1 MWKFE
6 DLKMRKFGDLEIW
19 RFEDLNI
26 WKWLQGV
33 SKSPNLQISKLTF
46 TLLLTCA
53 AKTLHAQ
60 EKPAVPI
67 NTVVEKVQKYL
78 GVYPVEKV
86 HLHFDKPYY
95 AVGDTLWFK
104 AYLNHNLFEYQT
116 SKIAYVEM
124 LNSKDSL
131 IQTLRVPLRENAGNG
146 HLVLD
151 PQFIAQDNYRFRA
164 YTRWMSN
171 FDPAYFFNKIV
182 PIGDAINKKLGAEV
196 RFEPDGASKTR
207 VILQFRDREGN
218 LLGRRKLTWEANDG
232 WDPFDKGKAETDD
245 MGRVRIDLKIKD
257 KAYLEKGR
265 LAVKIDGDKSGPDLT
280 GSYSLQHALWDA
292 DVQFFPEGGDLLAGV
307 PKKLA
312 FKATGST
319 GKGLKISGKIMDG
332 KKKEVAEFADLAFGM
347 GAVTF
352 MPEAGEKYRAVV
364 SFENGQKRTYDLPEV
379 KEDGLNIVLVRDDET
394 ALQLGLVCNEAYQ
407 QKMANRPFY
416 ILGQSNG
423 HLVYAAQATLK
434 NASVLVSIPKEKLP
448 NGIVQMT
455 VMRPDGQPVS
465 ERLVFSD
472 AQPLLQIDVK
482 TDRDRYARKDSVKL
496 SIRVD
501 PADSLAANYSV
512 SVIDEAKVPYDDDLD
527 LGILANYLLVSDLKG
542 YVESPNYYFNPANEN
557 RKEALDA
564 LLMTQGFRRFDYGD
578 LLAERLPQIR
588 PELLPEQ
595 GITLSGTLRL
605 NTGRPF
611 PNGGLLL
618 SIPAR
623 NIRKDAY
630 TDVQGR
636 FAFENLV
643 FPDSS
648 KVTINARG
656 NDNFRSLVI
665 NMDPT
670 YFPGIDR
677 GNPYAGNNVQ
687 NIDSEMKA
695 YLANSKNEFRTSI
708 LIDAVEVTGTQRKQ
722 VTSREFSSLSG
733 LSMPEHRI
741 EGDRMAGCNV
751 LTMCLTTFLTG
762 ITYDSQTMK
771 YYVTRN
777 YNQGSR
783 TPVQFFLNGMPID
796 EPSLNSVQ
804 TAEIE
809 AIEIFLRDDLGTVSR
824 MYQNDGVV
832 SIMTKK
838 DERKKGPRMSLAEIE
853 ALLPKTN
860 VVDMQPL
867 GYVKERKFYAPK
879 YATPESRNTNDYRT
893 TIYWNPEVTL
903 DASGNAA
910 LDFYNADGNG
920 RYKVVVE
927 GQDAAGNTGRKVYYY
942 RVD

>member
-1 MWKFE
+1 MKKRLIF
-6 DLKMRKFGDLEIW
+6 
-19 RFEDLNI
+19 
-26 WKWLQGV
+26 
-33 SKSPNLQISKLTF
+33 PLTGM
-46 TLLLTCA
+46 LSLICA
-53 AKTLHAQ
+53 TMFLRAQ
-60 EKPAVPI
+60 EMPAVPI
-67 NTVVEKVQKYL
+67 NTVVERVQQYF
-78 GVYPVEKV
+78 GAYPVEKV

-104 AYLNHNLFEYQT
+104 TYLDHNLPEYQP
-116 SKIAYVEM
+116 SKIVYVEM
-124 LNSKDSL
+124 LTSKDSL
-131 IQTLRVPLRENAGNG
+131 IQILRIPLRENAGNG

-182 PIGDAINKKLGAEV
+182 PVGDAINKKLGADI
-196 RFEPDGASKTR
+196 RFEPDGTSKTR
-207 VILQFRDREGN
+207 AVLQFRDREGN

-245 MGRVRIDLKIKD
+245 MGRVRIDLKIKE
-257 KAYLEKGR
+257 KAYTEKGR
-265 LAVKIDGDKSGPDLT
+265 LVVKIEGADKSAPALV
-280 GSYSLQHALWDA
+280 GSYALQHALWDA
-292 DVQFFPEGGDLLAGV
+292 DVQFFPEGGDFLAGV

-312 FKATGST
+312 FKAVGST
-319 GKGLKISGKIMDG
+319 GKGLKISGKIIDG
-332 KKKEVAEFADLAFGM
+332 KKKEVAEFADVAFGM

-352 MPEAGEKYRAVV
+352 IPEAGEKYRAAVT
-364 SFENGQKRTYDLPEV
+364 FENGQKRMYDLPEV
-379 KEDGLNIVLVRDDET
+379 KEDGLNVVLVREDG
-394 ALQLGLVCNEAYQ
+394 ASLQLGLVCGEAYH
-407 QKMANRPFY
+407 QKMANRAFY
-416 ILGQSNG
+416 ILGQAGG
-423 HLVYAAQATLK
+423 HLVYAAQASLK
-434 NASVLVSIPKEKLP
+434 NASVLVSIPKDKLP
-448 NGIVQMT
+448 NGIVQLTLML
-455 VMRPDGQPVS
+455 PDGRPIS
-465 ERLVFSD
+465 ERLVFND
-472 AQPLLQIDVK
+472 AQPLLDIEVK
-482 TDRDRYARKDSVKL
+482 TDRERYARKDSVRL
-496 SIRVD
+496 SIHVD

-512 SVIDEAKVPYDDDLD
+512 SVTDAAKVPYDDDQD
-527 LGILANYLLVSDLKG
+527 LGILANYLLTSDLKG
-542 YVESPNYYFNPANEN
+542 YVEAPNYYFNPANEN
-557 RKEALDA
+557 RREALDA
-564 LLMTQGFRRFDYGD
+564 LLMTQGFRRFSYED

-630 TDVQGR
+630 TDIQGR
-636 FAFENLV
+636 FSFENLV

-648 KVTINARG
+648 RVTINARG
-656 NDNFRSLVI
+656 NDNFRNLVI

-708 LIDAVEVTGTQRKQ
+708 LIDEVVVTGVQRKQ
-722 VTSREFSSLSG
+722 VTSKEFSSLSG

-741 EGDRMAGCNV
+741 EGDRLAGCNV
-751 LTMCLTTFLTG
+751 LSMCLTTFLTG
-762 ITYDSQTMK
+762 ITYDSQLMK
-771 YYVTRN
+771 YYVSRN

-796 EPSLNSVQ
+796 EPSLNSIQ

-838 DERKKGPRMSLAEIE
+838 DEQKKGPRMSLAEIE

-860 VVDMQPL
+860 VVQMQPL
-867 GYVKERKFYAPK
+867 GYVKERRFYSPK

-893 TIYWNPEVTL
+893 TIYWNPDVVL
-903 DASGNAA
+903 DASGSAV

-920 RYKVVVE
+920 KYKVVVE
-927 GQDAAGNTGRKVYYY
+927 GRDAAGNIGRKVHYYG
-942 RVD
+942 VGL